1 LGSSAV
7 CAFQIVVF
15 CTGVAHAR
23 ALADMLEQQGI
34 SAAVVHGDMP
44 DKEREVTLK
53 RFREGPYT

>member
-1 LGSSAV
+1 LSGVYVA
-7 CAFQIVVF
+7 QIVVF

-23 ALADMLEQQGI
+23 ALASMLEEQGI

-44 DKEREVTLK
+44 DKEREETLK